1 MARRRSIHDAGNG
14 HRCRGPRTAKESAM
28 AMIETTGLHHVRI
41 TVTNLER
48 SRAFYTEV
56 LGFEVAAESPGSPDD
71 PAVRSDPTQLYG
83 GVVFLTNGILFGLRP
98 VAVAEDRFDSER
110 VGLDHISF
118 AVGSRDELLRAVDRL
133 AERGIVH
140 GEVQDLPAFGI
151 AILSFSD
158 PDGVHLELTAPL

>member
-1 MARRRSIHDAGNG
+1 MAL
-14 HRCRGPRTAKESAM
+14 
-28 AMIETTGLHHVRI
+28 IETTGLHHVRI

-56 LGFEVAAESPGSPDD
+56 LGFEVVAESPGSPDD
-71 PAVRSDPTQLYG
+71 PDVRNDPNQLYG
-83 GVVFLTNGILFGLRP
+83 GVVFLTNGMLFGLRP
-98 VAVAEDRFDSER
+98 VAEPQDRFDSER

-118 AVGSRDELLRAVDRL
+118 TVSSRDALVQAAERL
-133 AERGIVH
+133 AERGVEH
-140 GEVQDLPAFGI
+140 GEIRDLTAFGI